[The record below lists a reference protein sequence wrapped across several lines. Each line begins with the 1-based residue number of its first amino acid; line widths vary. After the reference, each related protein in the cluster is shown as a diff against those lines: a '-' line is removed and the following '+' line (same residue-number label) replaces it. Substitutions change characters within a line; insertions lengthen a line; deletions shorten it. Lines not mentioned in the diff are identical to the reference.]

1 MISDADWA
9 MARAALA
16 LADDELILGHR
27 NSEWTGHGPIL
38 EEDIAFTNLALDEI
52 GHAQLWYRL
61 AAELLGEDPDAQ
73 PDRWVFTRGPDE
85 YRNLRLVELPRGD
98 WAFSM
103 LRQYLFDALER
114 VRLESLVGAG
124 EARVRAV
131 AAKVAREELYH
142 LRHTAA
148 WVRRLG
154 QGTAES
160 RRRMQSSLEA
170 IWPHTS
176 QMFAPVF
183 EESALD
189 LPRPSA
195 LQDAWEGLV
204 RPHLQASGLEV
215 PPLPQGSAAGR
226 EVHTPHLRDLLTEMQ
241 QVARAEPEASW

>member
-1 MISDADWA
+1 MTSAVDPAL
-9 MARAALA
+9 ARGVLA

-38 EEDIAFTNLALDEI
+38 EEDIAFTNLALDEV

-61 AAELLGEDPDAQ
+61 AAELLGEDPDSQ
-73 PDRWVFTRGPDE
+73 PDRWVFFRGQEE

-114 VRLESLVGAG
+114 VRLQALADAG
-124 EARVRAV
+124 EARVHAV
-131 AAKVAREELYH
+131 SAKIAREEAYH

-154 QGTAES
+154 KGTEES
-160 RRRMQSSLEA
+160 RRRMQAALEA

-176 QMFAPVF
+176 QMFTPVF
-183 EESALD
+183 EDSALD
-189 LPRPSA
+189 LQPPA
-195 LQDAWEGLV
+195 VLQEAWEGLV
-204 RPHLQASGLEV
+204 RPHLAGSGLMV
-215 PPLPQGSAAGR
+215 PAMAESAVAGR
-226 EVHTPHLRDLLTEMQ
+226 EVHTPHLGGLLSEMQ
-241 QVARAEPEASW
+241 QVARTEAEASW